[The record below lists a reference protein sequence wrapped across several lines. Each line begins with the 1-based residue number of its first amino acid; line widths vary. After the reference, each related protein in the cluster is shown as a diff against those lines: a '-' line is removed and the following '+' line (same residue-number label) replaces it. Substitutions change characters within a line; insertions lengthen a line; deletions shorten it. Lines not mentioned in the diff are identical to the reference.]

1 MKVNLTIVYTAGSKN
16 ISLGHQTRFHSPKE
30 QGKMKWLERRR
41 DESKGNE
48 MSEIATRLLTSM
60 GILYGHIFHDEFPK
74 NLKKYVVCIILILQ
88 KCQRKL

>member
-41 DESKGNE
+41 DESKGKC
-48 MSEIATRLLTSM
+48 SFSSSSKLPPHTKTHTHARIPSLL
-60 GILYGHIFHDEFPK
+60 L
-74 NLKKYVVCIILILQ
+74 LITL
-88 KCQRKL
+88 

>member
-41 DESKGNE
+41 DENE
-48 MSEIATRLLTSM
+48 EQLWKIE
-60 GILYGHIFHDEFPK
+60 G
-74 NLKKYVVCIILILQ
+74 Q
-88 KCQRKL
+88 KCATFSRYVNSLRYNLNFIVDLLGISMKKRKSVLPFPDSV